1 MGEINTVG
9 VVGFGVMG
17 AAIALNAAGAGYKVI
32 FKELND
38 DLVATMYDRWVTKP
52 LSKRVAR
59 GKISQDDMDKLTG
72 QISGTSSYAD
82 LNDCDLVIEAA
93 IEKMDLKIEVF
104 AELAKACKKDA
115 ILVSNTS
122 TFLIEKLMAKVDNP
136 GRTAGLHYFFPANIN
151 RLVEVI
157 RQTETTDATYNA
169 LMEFAKK
176 NRKVAITVK
185 DFPGFAVN
193 PVFIASYIVL
203 DCFYGDKLNAA
214 SLESI
219 SQEALGLKFGIM
231 WVQNGAGLGT
241 CFHAGNSMVEYLRD
255 ADTGYP
261 PMCDQLKKQFE
272 SGSPWDLEDG
282 PVTEDAAD
290 RTLVKERLLGAIFAI
305 STHLIEH
312 DVVSPDDLELGIITS
327 LAWPQGPLALM
338 NKLGMEESARL
349 VKIAVAAGDFK
360 LPKKFADNDMSPW
373 PLKN

>member
-1 MGEINTVG
+1 MGEIKTVG

-32 FKELND
+32 YKELND
-38 DLVATMYDRWVTKP
+38 ELVTSMFERWVTKP
-52 LSKRVAR
+52 LSKRVTK

-82 LNDCDLVIEAA
+82 LSECDLVIEAA

-104 AELAKACKKDA
+104 AELSKACRKDA

-157 RQTETTDATYNA
+157 RQTETTDATYSA

-203 DCFYGDKLNAA
+203 DSFYGDKFNAA

-219 SQEALGLKFGIM
+219 SQEALGLRFGIM

-241 CFHAGNSMVEYLRD
+241 CFHAGNSMAEYLRA

-261 PMCDQLKKQFE
+261 AMCEQLQKQFE
-272 SGSPWDLEDG
+272 SGTPWGLEDG
-282 PVTEDAAD
+282 PVTDIAAD
-290 RTLVKERLLGAIFAI
+290 RTLVKDRLLGAIFAI

-327 LAWPQGPLALM
+327 LAWPKGPLALM
-338 NKLGMEESARL
+338 NELGMEESARL
-349 VKIAVAAGDFK
+349 IKIAVAAGDFK
-360 LPKKFADNDMSPW
+360 LPKKFADNDLTPW
-373 PLKN
+373 TLKG

>member
-1 MGEINTVG
+1 MGEIKTVG

-32 FKELND
+32 YKELND
-38 DLVATMYDRWVTKP
+38 ELVTSMFERWVTKP
-52 LSKRVAR
+52 LSKRVAK

-82 LNDCDLVIEAA
+82 LNECDLVIEAA

-104 AELAKACKKDA
+104 AELSKACRKDA

-157 RQTETTDATYNA
+157 RQTETTDATYSA

-193 PVFIASYIVL
+193 PVFIASYVVL
-203 DCFYGDKLNAA
+203 DSFYGDKFNAA

-241 CFHAGNSMVEYLRD
+241 CFHAGNSMAEYLRD

-261 PMCDQLKKQFE
+261 AMCEQLQKQFE
-272 SGSPWDLEDG
+272 SGTPWDLEDG
-282 PVTEDAAD
+282 PVTDIAAD
-290 RTLVKERLLGAIFAI
+290 RTLVKDRLLGAIFAI

-327 LAWPQGPLALM
+327 LAWPKGPLALM
-338 NKLGMEESARL
+338 NELGMEESARL
-349 VKIAVAAGDFK
+349 IKVAVAAGDFK
-360 LPKKFADNDMSPW
+360 LPKKFADNDLTPW
-373 PLKN
+373 TLKG

>member
-1 MGEINTVG
+1 MSEIKTVG

-17 AAIALNAAGAGYKVI
+17 AAIALNAAGAGYQVI
-32 FKELND
+32 YKELND
-38 DLVATMYDRWVTKP
+38 ELVAAMFERWVTKP
-52 LSKRVAR
+52 LSKRVAQ
-59 GKISQDDMDKLTG
+59 GKMSQGEMDELSG
-72 QISGTSSYAD
+72 RISGTSLYSG
-82 LNDCDLVIEAA
+82 LRECDLVIEAA

-104 AELAKACKKDA
+104 TELSKACRQDA

-157 RQTETTDATYNA
+157 RQKKTSDDTYHA
-169 LMEFAKK
+169 LMEFARR

-193 PVFIASYIVL
+193 PVFIASYVVL
-203 DCFYGDKLNAA
+203 DSFHGDKFNAI

-219 SQEALGLKFGIM
+219 SQETLGLKFGIM

-241 CFHAGNSMVEYLRD
+241 CYHAGVSMAAYLRA

-261 PMCDQLKKQFE
+261 AMCPQLKSQFE
-272 SGSPWDLEDG
+272 SGRPWDIESGVIIEDSAAR
-282 PVTEDAAD
+282 TEV
-290 RTLVKERLLGAIFAI
+290 RERLLGAIFAI

-312 DVVSPDDLELGIITS
+312 EVVSPDDLELGIITS
-327 LAWPQGPLALM
+327 LAWPKGPLTLM
-338 NKLGMEESARL
+338 NELGMEESSRL
-349 VKIAVAAGDFK
+349 VKLAVAAGDFN
-360 LPKKFADNDMSPW
+360 LPQKFADNDLSPW
-373 PLKN
+373 KLKK